1 MQYAEKMATS
11 TDPVDKRFMNLYLY
25 RKASQHNIR
34 FGFENDLFLSH
45 NRHNGATSEQ
55 HDESFN
61 PSPDPLAMIDQP
73 SLSMIAETELQA
85 MNDKSAPRS
94 FENAKY
100 T

>member
-1 MQYAEKMATS
+1 MQCAEKMATS

-45 NRHNGATSEQ
+45 NRHNSARSGQ
-55 HDESFN
+55 LDEKIN
-61 PSPDPLAMIDQP
+61 PSPAPLATIDPP
-73 SLSMIAETELQA
+73 SISMIAMSELLT
-85 MNDKSAPRS
+85 MNDKSAS
-94 FENAKY
+94 LSYEKSKY